1 MSERRS
7 KPNRGGGRFN
17 KPRGG
22 RGRGGGRGGGGGG
35 RGGGGGGGGRGGGGG
50 NRKAAS
56 GCWDDGDDF
65 NLDFG
70 PSRSFKPPSSRGSR
84 GVRGA
89 RGGTGRGRS
98 QALPRKHDEEEKRSR
113 FRPEE
118 AQLPLQ
124 KIHMT
129 SENKLQVKELLREL
143 QSHEYQTPNRWT
155 WVCFYR
161 GNSGLG
167 SASISFSP

>member
-1 MSERRS
+1 MSGRRS

-22 RGRGGGRGGGGGG
+22 GRGGRGRGGG
-35 RGGGGGGGGRGGGGG
+35 GGGGG

-56 GCWDDGDDF
+56 GGWDDGDDF
-65 NLDFG
+65 SLDLG
-70 PSRSFKPPSSRGSR
+70 PSQSFKPPSSRGSR
-84 GVRGA
+84 GGGVRGA

-98 QALPRKHDEEEKRSR
+98 LGLPRKYDEEEKRSR
-113 FRPEE
+113 FRPEQV
-118 AQLPLQ
+118 QLPLQ

-143 QSHEYQTPNRWT
+143 QNQEYHTSNR
-155 WVCFYR
+155 
-161 GNSGLG
+161 
-167 SASISFSP
+167 